1 MTTKSQLVQW
11 LQTCAASG
19 MLSQP
24 QVATRTGALKWA
36 TSRNI
41 IATLTGE
48 VAIGDNKVLLRLGV
62 TPNFPSQL
70 PYVQLIA
77 DEDNLSDRPTAH
89 VGHDGDICYTPTR
102 DQAFDPERPL
112 EVLSEALTL
121 AIRTLETSWA
131 ATDNHEILDEF
142 PLYWLAPA
150 SKNVKGGTITSYFT
164 PDGTCRLLA
173 TWRDSDVLVI
183 ARQGRKVLSRTP
195 VHAPPAPYHSVGELN
210 DQFGPSQYDQLNKKL
225 GKPSTTAIYIPLEAT
240 DLIMPPPYRQH
251 WSAAELRETIRQSI
265 SPENLAILDDLLLS
279 RTSTHDLLVLGIP
292 RPKRPL
298 EHRYGLVAVQLRR
311 MRQGHLLA
319 LNSKLELREVQ
330 VAPLHVGRRDAGL
343 IMRRGGSQETLLKK
357 RVLLLGCGS
366 LGGHLAF
373 MLCSSGVGDL
383 TLVDPDHFM
392 TGNTYRHALGRR
404 FLGKPKVEGMEQA
417 LLEKYPYLK
426 LSKFNTRTESAMRRG
441 LFDLRKFDLVIDA
454 TGDTTHQLT
463 LSGALRAVAEAE
475 RPSALFLWLDPLGL
489 GGHHLTVLPGEPG
502 CPRCLYSAPASP
514 MANAASFSAPY
525 QNLGHD
531 DLGCGT
537 YHTPYSDLDA
547 IRTAEESTRTA
558 IRMLQGEQRDNR
570 LYSWKGEATAFLAAG
585 HQLSERHRVKR
596 GELRRGT
603 TYANS
608 DCPECRG
615 LS

>member
-1 MTTKSQLVQW
+1 MTTKAQLVQW
-11 LQTCAASG
+11 LQSCAASG
-19 MLSQP
+19 PLTQSQ
-24 QVATRTGALKWA
+24 VTTRTSALKWA

-41 IATLTGE
+41 VAILTGE
-48 VAIGDNKVLLRLGV
+48 VAIGDNKVLLRIGV
-62 TPNFPSQL
+62 TRNFPSQL
-70 PYVQLIA
+70 PYVQLVA
-77 DEDNLSDRPTAH
+77 DDKNLSDRITAH

-102 DQAFDPERPL
+102 DQTFDPDRPL
-112 EVLSEALTL
+112 AVLSEALEL

-150 SKNVKGGTITSYFT
+150 SKSVKGGTITSYFT

-173 TWRDSDVLVI
+173 AWRDSDVLQI
-183 ARQGRKVLSRTP
+183 DRQGRKVLSHTP
-195 VHAPPAPYHSVGELN
+195 SHAPPAPYRSVGELA

-240 DLIMPPPYRQH
+240 SLIMPPPYRQQ
-251 WSAAELRETIRQSI
+251 WSAAELRKIIHQSI

-279 RTSTHDLLVLGIP
+279 RTSDHDLLVLGIP
-292 RPKRPL
+292 RPKRPP
-298 EHRYGLVAVQLRR
+298 EHRYGIVAVQLRR
-311 MRQGHLLA
+311 MRQRHLLSPDHQV
-319 LNSKLELREVQ
+319 NLREVQ
-330 VAPLHVGRRDAGL
+330 VAPLQVARRDAGQ

-373 MLCSSGVGDL
+373 MLCSSGVGNL
-383 TLVDPDHFM
+383 TLVDPDDFM
-392 TGNTYRHALGRR
+392 TGNTYRHALGKR

-426 LSKFNTRTESAMRRG
+426 ISKFDTRSESALNRG
-441 LFDLRKFDLVIDA
+441 LVDLRKFDLVIDA
-454 TGDTTHQLT
+454 TGDTTHQLMLT
-463 LSGALRAVAEAE
+463 SALRSIPEDE
-475 RPSALFLWLDPLGL
+475 RPPALVLWLDPLGL
-489 GGHHLTVLPGEPG
+489 GGHHITVLSGEPG

-525 QNLGHD
+525 QHLGHD

-547 IRTAEESTRTA
+547 IKTSEESARTA
-558 IRMLQGEQRDNR
+558 IKVLQSQQLGNR
-570 LYSWKGEATAFLAAG
+570 LYSWKGDATAFLSAG
-585 HQLSERHRVKR
+585 HQLSERHHVKR

-603 TYANS
+603 PYANP
-608 DCPECRG
+608 DCPDCRG
-615 LS
+615 RS